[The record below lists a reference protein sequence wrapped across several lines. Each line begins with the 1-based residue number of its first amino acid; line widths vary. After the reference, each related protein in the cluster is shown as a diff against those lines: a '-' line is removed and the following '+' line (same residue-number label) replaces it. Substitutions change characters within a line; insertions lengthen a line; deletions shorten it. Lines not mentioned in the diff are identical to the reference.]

1 LVEYG
6 LIWTDERAFLLQPL
20 EPGKLMAKFYLK
32 FDTMKLLV
40 KASACCSLEDL
51 LHIICHSAEI
61 NWIQLRRNEKKILND
76 INTDKDGRLLFHIV
90 MENGKRKK
98 RIQTREEKLFLLA
111 NDCLTGDPLIHDLS
125 LNQDCQMHERIFYIQ
140 EVLQICHKFYDPC
153 K

>member
-1 LVEYG
+1 VEHLNAEIVQLTVPDISLAIEWIKCSYLYIRIKKNPENYGIKRGTPRDLLEKQIKDICVEKIRELVEYG

-61 NWIQLRRNEKKILND
+61 NCR
-76 INTDKDGRLLFHIV
+76 
-90 MENGKRKK
+90 
-98 RIQTREEKLFLLA
+98 
-111 NDCLTGDPLIHDLS
+111 
-125 LNQDCQMHERIFYIQ
+125 
-140 EVLQICHKFYDPC
+140 
-153 K
+153 